1 MHLRRGL
8 RWARALLTG
17 HSRPSVKPPM
27 AEKDRIFRHIWHR
40 LEHAFDRRNLLDRR
54 HPNVVVLQMGKVAS
68 TSIQSALL
76 ARGINAFH
84 SHGLSSVVQHG
95 QLSKLLGAEVAFR
108 PAAHDL
114 LRHIQSVALH
124 MMVRWYRAHKQYKG
138 HRLKVITLTRDPVT
152 YYPSAF
158 LHGRAGSLPGILN
171 WYRARTG
178 PSALGTLDEARV
190 LTDFL
195 TELAT
200 IVVEG
205 RPSDGDA
212 GIARCIALARERWPD
227 HPVFGAQMHTLLVPL
242 TWLDSEIT
250 ALLEMDMLAPPD
262 FKERGW
268 SERSNAWVDVLA
280 VKFEAL
286 SSLVPEIQR
295 FFGLDELAL
304 PRENLTHGRA
314 GAVEIADAWR
324 AVMATEAGQA
334 CARELRMSPYGRAC
348 GYDRLT

>member
-1 MHLRRGL
+1 
-8 RWARALLTG
+8 
-17 HSRPSVKPPM
+17 M
-27 AEKDRIFRHIWHR
+27 AVKDRVFRHIWHR
-40 LEHAFDRRNLLDRR
+40 LEHAFERRHLLDRR

-84 SHGLSSVVQHG
+84 SHGLSSPVQHDRLS
-95 QLSKLLGAEVAFR
+95 QLLEAELAFR

-114 LRHIQSVALH
+114 RRHIQSVALH
-124 MMVRWYRAHKQYKG
+124 MMFRWYRAHQQYKG

-171 WYRARTG
+171 WYRARAGSSARG
-178 PSALGTLDEARV
+178 PLDETKA

-195 TELAT
+195 TELTT
-200 IVVEG
+200 ILVEG

-212 GIARCIALARERWPD
+212 GIARCIALVRKRWPD

-242 TWLDSEIT
+242 TWFDSEMMT
-250 ALLEMDMLAPPD
+250 LLEMDMLAAPD

-268 SERSNAWVDVLA
+268 SGRSNAWVDVLA

-286 SSLVPEIQR
+286 PSLVPEIQR
-295 FFGLDELAL
+295 FLGLDELAL
-304 PRENLTHGRA
+304 PRENQTRGRA